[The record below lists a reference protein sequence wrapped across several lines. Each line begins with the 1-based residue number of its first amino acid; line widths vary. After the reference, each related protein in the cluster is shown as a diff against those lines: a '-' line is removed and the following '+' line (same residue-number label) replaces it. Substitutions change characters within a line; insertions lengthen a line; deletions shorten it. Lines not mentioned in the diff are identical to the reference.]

1 MNAKERVIQARDSM
15 EDARI
20 FLHEHMGNKAV
31 LTKLYHA
38 MMNCLFALFNIQ
50 DIGKLTHADIIER
63 FEQEYV
69 RTGKIAATV
78 LDVLRRAYDLTHE
91 CDCDHMPVP
100 TDEETASVMKAAE
113 ELVSTTE
120 GLLGAEAVR

>member
-1 MNAKERVIQARDSM
+1 MTPKERIIHARENM

-20 FLHEHMGNKAV
+20 FLREHMGNKAV

-38 MMNCLFALFNIQ
+38 MMNCLFALFDIQ
-50 DIGKLTHADIIER
+50 DIGTLSHAEIIER
-63 FEQEYV
+63 FEREYV

-78 LDVLRRAYDLTHE
+78 LDFLRRAYDLTHE

-100 TDEETASVMKAAE
+100 TDEETESVMKAAD
-113 ELVSTTE
+113 ELVSITE
-120 GLLGAEAVR
+120 GFP